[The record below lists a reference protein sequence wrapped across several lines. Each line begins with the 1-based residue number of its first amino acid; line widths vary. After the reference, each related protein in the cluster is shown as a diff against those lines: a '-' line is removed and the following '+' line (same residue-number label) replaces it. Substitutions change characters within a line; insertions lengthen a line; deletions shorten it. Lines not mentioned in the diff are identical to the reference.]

1 MMIAM
6 PLHEALFQGAI
17 SLEYGQGYVKP
28 WRLPFREWGLFP
40 SPGNDLVN
48 RAGNPSGVR
57 LRFATTSSAV
67 RLSFLPLGPLN
78 AAVLRD
84 AFVFDATIDGALVAS
99 GRAQPGA
106 SSVELGPL
114 PAGDKVVECWLPP
127 DTPVALTAVELA
139 EGATWAVPPDPRPRW
154 VTYGSSLTHCV
165 RAHGGARIWSA
176 IVARRHGLHLTSLGY
191 GGQCHLDP
199 LVGMVIRDLPAD
211 LITLKLGINCVSGS
225 LNART
230 FPSAV
235 LGLVRLIRE
244 KHPTT
249 PMTLISPI
257 AYPPNETTP
266 NKVDYTIHAMREA
279 IADMHHRLVAAGD
292 RHLYYVNGL
301 EVFGLDLIATYS
313 TDQCH
318 PNADG
323 IEVMAEH
330 FDGAVMRPLLAR
342 LSRTA

>member
-1 MMIAM
+1 MTEL

-28 WRLPFREWGLFP
+28 WRLPFRQLGLFP
-40 SPGNDLVN
+40 SPGNDLVM
-48 RAGNPSGVR
+48 RSACPSGVR
-57 LRFATTSSAV
+57 LRLATTSTVV
-67 RLSFLPLGPLN
+67 RLSFQPLGALN

-99 GRAQPGA
+99 GRAAPGA
-106 SSVELGPL
+106 TSVELGPL
-114 PAGDKVVECWLPP
+114 PGGEKVVEVWLPP
-127 DTPVALTAVELA
+127 DTPVALTAVALA
-139 EGATWAVPPDPRPRW
+139 AGASWTVPVDTRPRW

-191 GGQCHLDP
+191 GGQCHQDP
-199 LVGMVIRDLPAD
+199 LIGMMIRDLPAD
-211 LITLKLGINCVSGS
+211 LITLKLGINSVSGS

-230 FPSAV
+230 YPSAIV
-235 LGLVRLIRE
+235 GLVRIIRE

-249 PMTLISPI
+249 PMTLVSPI
-257 AYPPNETTP
+257 GYPPNETTP
-266 NKVDYTIHAMREA
+266 NKVDYTISAMREA
-279 IADMHHRLVAAGD
+279 MADVHQRLVAAGD

-301 EVFGLDLIATYS
+301 EVFSLAQIAQYA

-323 IEVMAEH
+323 IELMAEQ
-330 FDGAVMRPLLAR
+330 FDRAVMRPLLGR
-342 LSRTA
+342 LNRTA